1 MTVPVPSTDARGRLS
16 LAPRPG
22 DAVRTVL
29 MDAFEGLVLHAA
41 ELRRGSTD
49 PEEVHDARVAARRFR
64 SHAVSLSS
72 VLDVD
77 AIASELDELGALAR
91 TLGAVRDLDVLL
103 EDLGAAAGG
112 APAALRPAA
121 ALIVAGFE
129 DDRAMALERLQR
141 RLESPTHE
149 RLLVSLGSVAA
160 APPLRRPERDPEPAV
175 VMSSVWKALAR
186 RARAAESSPS
196 DEALHALRIRTKRA
210 RYAAEA
216 LEPFIG
222 ARASRFARRAAR
234 LQDLLGRHQDAVVA
248 IERLAQV
255 ADGSSELGFAA
266 GWIAAGRA
274 RERAAVRSAWPKA
287 WRALARK
294 ERRFW

>member
-1 MTVPVPSTDARGRLS
+1 
-16 LAPRPG
+16 LA
-22 DAVRTVL
+22 
-29 MDAFEGLVLHAA
+29 
-41 ELRRGSTD
+41 
-49 PEEVHDARVAARRFR
+49 
-64 SHAVSLSS
+64 
-72 VLDVD
+72 
-77 AIASELDELGALAR
+77 
-91 TLGAVRDLDVLL
+91 
-103 EDLGAAAGG
+103 
-112 APAALRPAA
+112 
-121 ALIVAGFE
+121 
-129 DDRAMALERLQR
+129 
-141 RLESPTHE
+141 
-149 RLLVSLGSVAA
+149 SLGSVAK

-186 RARAAESSPS
+186 RARAAESSPT

-216 LEPFIG
+216 LEPFVG

-248 IERLAQV
+248 IDRLAKV
-255 ADGSSELGFAA
+255 ADASSELGFAA

-274 RERAAVRSAWPKA
+274 RERAEIRSVWPKA

>member
-1 MTVPVPSTDARGRLS
+1 MTVRVPSLGEPGHLS

-22 DAVRTVL
+22 DAVRSVL
-29 MDAFEGLVLHAA
+29 VDAFDGLVQHAA

-77 AIASELDELGALAR
+77 AMASELDELGALAR
-91 TLGAVRDLDVLL
+91 ALGAVRDLDVLL
-103 EDLGAAAGG
+103 EDLGAEAGG
-112 APAALRPAA
+112 VPDGLRPAA

-129 DDRAMALERLQR
+129 DDRANAMERLRR
-141 RLESPTHE
+141 RLEGPAHE

-186 RARAAESSPS
+186 RARAAESSPT

-216 LEPFIG
+216 LEPFVG

-248 IERLAQV
+248 IDRLAKV
-255 ADGSSELGFAA
+255 ADASSELGVAA

-274 RERAAVRSAWPKA
+274 RERAEIRSVWPKA